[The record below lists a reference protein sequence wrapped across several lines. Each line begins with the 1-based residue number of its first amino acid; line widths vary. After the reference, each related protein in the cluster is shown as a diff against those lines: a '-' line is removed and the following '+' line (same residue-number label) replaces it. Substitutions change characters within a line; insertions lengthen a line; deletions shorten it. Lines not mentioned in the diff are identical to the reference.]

1 MSLRKNT
8 IGKSNKP
15 LPDTYAE
22 INLSALKNNFE
33 VIKSAVNSKKNGKV
47 KICSVVK
54 ADGYGHGMNE
64 VGKYLSEAGTDYLAT
79 ADYYESIVLSDHLK
93 KYSKKNTPVLCM
105 GILNDEKIAVK
116 VLKRNIEVS
125 IADINSAVMLNDLAG
140 KMNLKV
146 NIQAQID
153 TGINRTGFKSAD
165 AYEAI
170 KMIAGLKNLNL
181 KGIYS
186 HFATSEIPNNSYS
199 KKQLADFKKL
209 ISETE
214 HNIVKFDL
222 KHICNTGGILN
233 FCDPY
238 FNMVR
243 PGISLYGYYPD
254 RKKIVKDIGITP
266 VMELKSKVKFIKT
279 LDKNQSISYDRT
291 YFTKQKTQVIS
302 IPVGYGDGYSRQLSN
317 KAKVLIN
324 GKFKTVTG
332 KVCMDWIMADVG
344 PDSGIIENDEV
355 ILFGNE
361 YPAYKLSD
369 IMNTIPYEVICG
381 ITKRV
386 KRIYTE
392 N

>member
-1 MSLRKNT
+1 MSLKKNT
-8 IGKSNKP
+8 SGKRNNI

-22 INLSALKNNFE
+22 IDLSALRNNFE
-33 VIKSAVNSKKNGKV
+33 AVKSAVNKRKNSNV

-64 VGKYLSEAGTDYLAT
+64 IGKYLSEAGTDYLAT
-79 ADYYESIVLSDHLK
+79 ADYYESIILSDHLK
-93 KYSKKNTPVLCM
+93 KHSDKNTPVLCM
-105 GILNDEKIAVK
+105 GLLNDEKIAVK

-153 TGINRTGFKSAD
+153 TGINRTGFKLAD
-165 AYEAI
+165 AYDAI
-170 KMIAGLKNLNL
+170 KTIASLKNLNL

-186 HFATSEIPNNSYS
+186 HFATSEIPGNSYS

-209 ISETE
+209 ISEAE
-214 HNIVKFDL
+214 HNIIKFDL
-222 KHICNTGGILN
+222 KHISNTGGIIN

-254 RKKIVKDIGITP
+254 RKKIVNEIGLIP
-266 VMELKSKVKFIKT
+266 VMTLKSKVKFIKT

-291 YFTKQKTQVIS
+291 YYTKKRTQVIS
-302 IPVGYGDGYSRQLSN
+302 IPVGYGDGYSRLLSN
-317 KAKVLIN
+317 KAKVMVN
-324 GKFKTVTG
+324 GKFRTVTG
-332 KVCMDWIMADVG
+332 KVCMDWIMSDVG
-344 PDSGIIENDEV
+344 TDSGICENDEV
-355 ILFGNE
+355 ILFGSE